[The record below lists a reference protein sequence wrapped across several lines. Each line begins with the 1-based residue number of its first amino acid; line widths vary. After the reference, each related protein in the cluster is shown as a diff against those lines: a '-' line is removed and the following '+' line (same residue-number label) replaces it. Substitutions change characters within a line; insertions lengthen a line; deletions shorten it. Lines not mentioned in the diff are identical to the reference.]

1 MITLRLTRR
10 QTVWPWCLGDQVQ
23 VSLSQEE
30 SRCLGP
36 EGVASCREA
45 GGSCHTVTEGR
56 VVLGLSTNLHV
67 EGLHTS
73 PSLYTPRLGLVRA
86 GYNYY
91 CAGYYYMSAAW
102 VLVGAAWLGWGWRT
116 LGHMQELEVRRHWH
130 CAALYCTILYGTVQL
145 LYCTA
150 LNCTV
155 GGVLESRHN

>member
-1 MITLRLTRR
+1 M
-10 QTVWPWCLGDQVQ
+10 PGPG
-23 VSLSQEE
+23 VSWSPAQEE

-130 CAALYCTILYGTVQL
+130 CAALYCT
-145 LYCTA
+145 A

-155 GGVLESRHN
+155 L